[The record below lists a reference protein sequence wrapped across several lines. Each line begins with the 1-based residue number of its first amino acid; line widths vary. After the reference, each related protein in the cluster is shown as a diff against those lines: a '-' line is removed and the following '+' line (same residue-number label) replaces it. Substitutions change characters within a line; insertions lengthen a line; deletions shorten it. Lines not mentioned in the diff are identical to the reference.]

1 MNTNQLKISATKAR
15 EILRRGVL
23 NKLHWLG
30 FDDEGRPIEK
40 ERPQVYQGGTA
51 WRNAVYPESFGQQ
64 WLALAAHIERRGL
77 REVVEEGAYTW
88 FNRLMAIHIL
98 AKNNLCEPILDY
110 SETGLPMLVEDAR
123 IGRIPEMS
131 AQRRAQFEELIAD
144 SSQLN
149 AQFALLISEWCRQNP
164 IVNACFG
171 SIDDYME
178 LLLPLD
184 ITAPS
189 GFINLLNTTVN
200 LTEEDYHSSELIGWL
215 YQFYISDR
223 KDEVFAKKGK
233 VEADEIPAAT
243 QIFTP
248 NWIVKYMLQ
257 NSVLPQLGIT
267 EGEYLVHN
275 DDAPV
280 LDRFTSTQL
289 ESFKIADLACGSG
302 HILVEAFDLLYNLY
316 IEEGYMPDEAIGHI
330 FRNNLLGIDIDLRAQ
345 QLAKFALML
354 KAAQRDESLA
364 LEPIMPRVLTIPEF
378 VDILSTSKYQDEN
391 FSYHRAV
398 IHSFFRNS
406 VSADVAKEI
415 EGTFELLKDAHSL
428 GSIMKFNISP
438 STRRALAETVKYWSS
453 KDASDRPEFVNDFL
467 PAADLI
473 LALTDSSDAIVMNPP
488 YMGANKMDNV
498 LSNYVNDIY
507 PDSRADLMTVF
518 MEAAIYK
525 TKVKGYWA
533 MINLP
538 SWMFLNSFEN
548 FRYRIIKDTQIICL
562 NHNGRGVFGSDFG
575 SVCFVCQN
583 VAPYKKGHYR
593 KLYEEHVHVRKN
605 ETIEQLY
612 LDSSY
617 GCYIADQ
624 LNFLKIP
631 KTPIAYWINENY
643 FTPIDQCPKLGEI
656 AQPRAGLQTSDNNRF
671 LRYWHEVSFDKIGLN
686 LEREVAL
693 KSVFKWFP
701 HNKGGAA
708 REWYG
713 NRDLIINF
721 ENDGKELKY
730 WLEHN
735 PKDPTTTSWSRNLRN
750 YPLYFHKALTW
761 SAVGSGRLTVRYSPT
776 GSLFDTSGP
785 ILLAESQN
793 ELMYILGLTNTV
805 VFDKYLSIFAQGIS
819 KGSGHFSN
827 VPYIHDKSR
836 SDEIVNIVEACISI
850 SKSDWDA
857 HETSWDFQKNELVAI
872 NEENWMDILNEYCEY
887 SGICVDPEPP
897 RPNSLE
903 WLLDMYKMKWN
914 TRFLRLRDNEEELN
928 RRFIEIYGLEDEL
941 TPDVPMDEVTIL
953 QQGEISISKS
963 KEVIDGKEVEGDL
976 LHWNHDVII
985 KQLISYIVG
994 CWMGRYRLD
1003 RPGLNIAHLD
1013 ATEDE
1018 LEPYIYGPDAEEFEI
1033 DDDAIIPVLPKDSP
1047 FEDNLTSRIEDFV
1060 RIVWG
1065 EETMADNLNF
1075 IEHCLGK
1082 SIDDYVNKD
1091 FWKDHKKM
1099 YQNRPIYWLF
1109 SSKKGAFKC
1118 LVYAHRM
1125 TKHTVSLIRS
1135 KYLLRYINWMEE
1147 KVTAMSANAD
1157 KLSTR
1162 QQKDLEKTR
1171 QAIAECNEYHNRLQ
1185 QVAERAI
1192 EFDLDDGIPHNHS
1205 LFGDIVVK
1213 LK

>member
-1 MNTNQLKISATKAR
+1 MNTNQLKIFATKAR

-40 ERPQVYQGGTA
+40 ERPRVYQGGTA

-77 REVVEEGAYTW
+77 REIVEEGAYTW

-123 IGRIPEMS
+123 VGRIPEMS

-149 AQFALLISEWCRQNP
+149 AQFALLISEWCKQSP
-164 IVNACFG
+164 IINACFG
-171 SIDDYME
+171 SIDDYVE

-189 GFINLLNTTVN
+189 GFINLLNSTVN

-316 IEEGYMPDEAIGHI
+316 IGEGYMPDEAIGYI

-354 KAAQRDESLA
+354 KAAQWDESLA
-364 LEPIMPRVLTIPEF
+364 LGPIMPRVLTIPEF

-391 FSYHRAV
+391 FSYHRPV
-398 IHSFFRNS
+398 IHTFFRDS
-406 VSADVAKEI
+406 VSPEVAKEI

-428 GSIMKFNISP
+428 GSIMKFNISAP
-438 STRRALAETVKYWSS
+438 TRRALVETVKYWAA
-453 KDASDRPEFVNDFL
+453 KEVSDRPEFVNDFL

-473 LALTDSSDAIVMNPP
+473 LALTDSYDAIVMNPP
-488 YMGANKMDNV
+488 YMGGGKMDSV
-498 LSNYVNDIY
+498 LSAYVKDVY
-507 PDSRADLMTVF
+507 PDSKADLMTVF
-518 MEAAIYK
+518 MEVAMYR
-525 TKVKGYWA
+525 TNYDGYWA

-538 SWMFLNSFEN
+538 SWMFLGSFEE
-548 FRYRIIKDTQIICL
+548 FRRKLINCQQIISL
-562 NHNGRGVFGSDFG
+562 NHNGRGIFGSDFG
-575 SVCFVCQN
+575 SVSFVMQN
-583 VAPYKKGHYR
+583 CKPYIKGVYRRLFKEHVQVRSIETIHSLFRNKEYGYYNFNQLDFNKIPGFPIGYWISHAMLKVFGAEKSLASECYPKFGMSNGDGLRFVRIWHEISDTSIGTKWFKYDKGGQFRRWYGNQESLVDWENDGEKIRNHPKSAVRNVDFFFKPHISWTLVSSGKASFRAFEKDYLLDTASNALYYKKG
-593 KLYEEHVHVRKN
+593 E
-605 ETIEQLY
+605 
-612 LDSSY
+612 
-617 GCYIADQ
+617 
-624 LNFLKIP
+624 
-631 KTPIAYWINENY
+631 
-643 FTPIDQCPKLGEI
+643 ID
-656 AQPRAGLQTSDNNRF
+656 N
-671 LRYWHEVSFDKIGLN
+671 
-686 LEREVAL
+686 
-693 KSVFKWFP
+693 
-701 HNKGGAA
+701 
-708 REWYG
+708 
-713 NRDLIINF
+713 
-721 ENDGKELKY
+721 
-730 WLEHN
+730 
-735 PKDPTTTSWSRNLRN
+735 
-750 YPLYFHKALTW
+750 LYF
-761 SAVGSGRLTVRYSPT
+761 
-776 GSLFDTSGP
+776 
-785 ILLAESQN
+785 
-793 ELMYILGLTNTV
+793 LGLLNTPV
-805 VFDKYLSIFAQGIS
+805 AQSILTLINPTINNSCGVIGNIPVI
-819 KGSGHFSN
+819 KGDIN
-827 VPYIHDKSR
+827 VSIIKQ
-836 SDEIVNIVEACISI
+836 NISI

-914 TRFLRLRDNEEELN
+914 TRFLQLRDNEEELN

-941 TPDVPMDEVTIL
+941 TPDVPIDEVTIL

-963 KEVIDGKEVEGDL
+963 KEIIDGKEVEGDL

-1003 RPGLNIAHLD
+1003 RPGLNIAHPY

-1018 LEPYIYGPDAEEFEI
+1018 LEPYIYGPEAEEFEI
-1033 DDDAIIPVLPKDSP
+1033 DEDAIIPVLPKDSP

-1065 EETMADNLNF
+1065 EEAMADNLNF

-1162 QQKDLEKTR
+1162 LQKDLEKTR
-1171 QAIAECNEYHNRLQ
+1171 QAIAECHEYHNRLQ

-1192 EFDLDDGIPHNHS
+1192 EFDLDDGIPHNHA

>member
-1 MNTNQLKISATKAR
+1 MNTNQLKIFATKAR

-23 NKLHWLG
+23 NKLQWLG

-51 WRNAVYPESFGQQ
+51 WRNKVYPESFGHQ
-64 WLALAAHIERRGL
+64 WLALASHVERRGL

-110 SETGLPMLVEDAR
+110 SDTGLPMLVENAR
-123 IGRIPEMS
+123 VGIIPEMS
-131 AQRRAQFEELIAD
+131 AQRRTQFEELIAD

-164 IVNACFG
+164 IINACFG
-171 SIDDYME
+171 SIDDYVE

-184 ITAPS
+184 TTAPS
-189 GFINLLNTTVN
+189 GFLNLLNTTVN

-257 NSVLPQLGIT
+257 NSVLPQLGVM

-275 DDAPV
+275 EDAPV
-280 LDRFTSTQL
+280 ADRFTSTQL

-316 IEEGYMPDEAIGHI
+316 IEEGYMPVEAVGCI
-330 FRNNLLGIDIDLRAQ
+330 FKNNLLGIDIDLRAQ

-364 LEPIMPRVLTIPEF
+364 LEPIVPRVLTIPEF

-391 FSYHRAV
+391 FSYYRPVMHD
-398 IHSFFRNS
+398 FFRNS

-415 EGTFELLKDAHSL
+415 EGTFSLLKDAHSL
-428 GSIMKFNISP
+428 GSIMKFNISA
-438 STRRALAETVKYWSS
+438 STHRALAETVKYWAA
-453 KDASDRPEFVNDFL
+453 KEVSDRPEFVNDFL

-473 LALTDSSDAIVMNPP
+473 LALTDSYDAIAMNPP
-488 YMGANKMDNV
+488 YMGGGKMDIV
-498 LSNYVNDIY
+498 LSHYVRSEY
-507 PDSRADLMTVF
+507 PDSCSDLMTVF
-518 MEAAIYK
+518 MDVAMDRI
-525 TKVKGYWA
+525 VINGYWA

-538 SWMFLNSFEN
+538 SWMFLKSFEGI
-548 FRYRIIKDTQIICL
+548 RTKLVQSYQIIGL
-562 NHNGRGVFGSDFG
+562 NQNGRGIFGSDFG
-575 SVCFVCQN
+575 SVSFIIQN
-583 VAPYKKGHYR
+583 RKPYTKGIYR
-593 KLYEEHVHVRKN
+593 KLFQNFVNVRSS
-605 ETIEQLY
+605 EIIEKLY
-612 LDSSY
+612 LDSTV
-617 GCYIADQ
+617 GRFEEDQ
-624 LNFLKIP
+624 NKFSLIQGS
-631 KTPIAYWINENY
+631 PIAYWVSNNIREIFSTSSTISTIGSPVQGIATTDNEY
-643 FTPIDQCPKLGEI
+643 
-656 AQPRAGLQTSDNNRF
+656 F
-671 LRYWHEVSFDKIGLN
+671 LRPWMEVDKRKIG
-686 LEREVAL
+686 
-693 KSVFKWFP
+693 KKIDGFWDMSCKWYP
-701 HNKGGAA
+701 YNKGGAL
-708 REWYG
+708 RKWYG
-713 NRDLIINF
+713 NQYLLCNWEDNGEELKSHKKAVLRNPSFYFNESISWSLTSAIGCGFRYNPEAALFDVNGMSLFLNDNTLTFYLLASLNNKLTRFLSDIINPTIATQCGDVAIYPYL
-721 ENDGKELKY
+721 NPISDGF
-730 WLEHN
+730 
-735 PKDPTTTSWSRNLRN
+735 KDNVALIGHDN
-750 YPLYFHKALTW
+750 Y
-761 SAVGSGRLTVRYSPT
+761 
-776 GSLFDTSGP
+776 
-785 ILLAESQN
+785 N
-793 ELMYILGLTNTV
+793 
-805 VFDKYLSIFAQGIS
+805 
-819 KGSGHFSN
+819 
-827 VPYIHDKSR
+827 
-836 SDEIVNIVEACISI
+836 I

-872 NEENWMDILNEYCEY
+872 NEENWLEILNEYCEY
-887 SGICVDPEPP
+887 SGICVDPAPP
-897 RPNSLE
+897 QPNSLE

-941 TPDVPMDEVTIL
+941 TPDVPIDEITIL
-953 QQGEISISKS
+953 QQGEISVSKS
-963 KEVIDGKEVEGDL
+963 KEIVDGKEVEGDL

-985 KQLISYIVG
+985 KQLISYIIG

-1003 RPGLNIAHLD
+1003 RSGLNIAHPN
-1013 ATEDE
+1013 ATEEE
-1018 LEPYIYGPDAEEFEI
+1018 LESYVYGPDAEQFEI

-1047 FEDNLTSRIEDFV
+1047 FADNLTSRIEDFV

-1065 EETMADNLNF
+1065 EKDMADNLNF
-1075 IEHCLGK
+1075 IEQCLGK

-1171 QAIAECNEYHNRLQ
+1171 QAIAECHEYHNRLQ

-1192 EFDLDDGIPHNHS
+1192 EFDLDDGIPHNHA

>member
-1 MNTNQLKISATKAR
+1 MNTNQLKIFATKAR

-30 FDDEGRPIEK
+30 FDDDGRPIEK
-40 ERPQVYQGGTA
+40 ERPQIFQGGTA

-64 WLALAAHIERRGL
+64 WLALAAHIERHSI

-98 AKNNLCEPILDY
+98 SKNNLCEPILDY
-110 SETGLPMLVEDAR
+110 SDTGLPMLVENAR
-123 IGRIPEMS
+123 VGRIPEMS
-131 AQRRAQFEELIAD
+131 AQRRAQFEELIVD
-144 SSQLN
+144 SSKVN
-149 AQFALLISEWCRQNP
+149 AQFALLISEWCKQNP
-164 IVNACFG
+164 IINACFG
-171 SIDDYME
+171 SIDDYVE
-178 LLLPLD
+178 LLIPRD
-184 ITAPS
+184 ITGPD

-233 VEADEIPAAT
+233 VEAEEIPAAT

-257 NSVLPQLGIT
+257 NSVLPQLGVT
-267 EGEYLVHN
+267 EGEYLVQN
-275 DDAPV
+275 EDAPEV
-280 LDRFTSTQL
+280 DRFTSSQL

-316 IEEGYMPDEAIGHI
+316 IEEGYMPDEAVGYI

-364 LEPIMPRVLTIPEF
+364 LEPILPRVLTIPEF
-378 VDILSTSKYQDEN
+378 VDILYTSKYQDEN
-391 FSYHRAV
+391 FSYYRPMMHD
-398 IHSFFRNS
+398 FFCNS
-406 VSADVAKEI
+406 VSVDIAKEV
-415 EGTFELLKDAHSL
+415 EGTFTLLKDAHSL
-428 GSIMKFNISP
+428 GSIMKFDLKS
-438 STRRALAETVKYWSS
+438 STRHALAETVKYWTS
-453 KDASDRPEFVNDFL
+453 KEASERPEFVNDFL
-467 PAADLI
+467 PAANLI
-473 LALTDSSDAIVMNPP
+473 LALTDSYDAIVMNPP
-488 YMGANKMDNV
+488 YMGANKMDNI
-498 LSNYVNDIY
+498 LADYVKATY
-507 PDSRADLMTVF
+507 PDSRADLMTIF
-518 MEAAIYK
+518 MEVAMFK
-525 TKVKGYWA
+525 TIDKGYWA

-538 SWMFLNSFEN
+538 SWMFLNSFEE
-548 FRYRIIKDTQIICL
+548 FRNKIIKEVQIIGL

-575 SVCFVCQN
+575 SVSFVCQN
-583 VAPYKKGHYR
+583 TLPYKKGCYR
-593 KLYEEHVHVRKN
+593 KLYEEHVQVRKN
-605 ETIEQLY
+605 EIIEQLY
-612 LDSSY
+612 LDNSY
-617 GCYIADQ
+617 GYYLADQ

-631 KTPIAYWINENY
+631 QTPIAYWVNENY
-643 FTPIDQCPKLGEI
+643 FIPIDECPKLGEI

-671 LRYWHEVSFDKIGLN
+671 LRYWHEVSFGKIGLN

-693 KSVFKWFP
+693 KSQFRWFP

-721 ENDGKELKY
+721 ENDGEELKY

-735 PKDPTTTSWSRNLRN
+735 PKDPTTKSWSRNLRN
-750 YPLYFHKALTW
+750 YPLYFHEALTW

-785 ILLAESQN
+785 ILVADTRSK
-793 ELMYILGLTNTV
+793 LMYILGLTNTV

-827 VPYIHDKSR
+827 VPFKYDELSKDK
-836 SDEIVNIVEACISI
+836 IVDIVKTCIEI
-850 SKSDWDA
+850 SKSDWNA
-857 HETSWDFQKNELVAI
+857 HETSWDFHKNELVAI
-872 NEENWMDILNEYCEY
+872 NEENWLYILNEYCDY
-887 SGICVDPEPP
+887 SGICVDPTPP
-897 RPNSLE
+897 EHHSLK
-903 WLLDMYKMKWN
+903 WLLGTYKMKWN
-914 TRFLRLRDNEEELN
+914 TRFMRLHDNEEELN
-928 RRFIEIYGLEDEL
+928 HRFIEIYGLQDEL
-941 TPDVPMDEVTIL
+941 TPEVPIDEVTIL
-953 QQGEISISKS
+953 QQGEISINKS
-963 KEVIDGKEVEGDL
+963 NEIIDGEEVEGEL
-976 LHWNHDVII
+976 LHWNHDVIM

-994 CWMGRYRLD
+994 TWMGRYRLD
-1003 RPGLNIAHLD
+1003 RPGLNIAHSD
-1013 ATEDE
+1013 ATAEE
-1018 LEPYIYGPDAEEFEI
+1018 LESYYYGPEVEKFEI
-1033 DDDAIIPVLPKDSP
+1033 DDDAIIPILPKDSP
-1047 FEDNLTSRIEDFV
+1047 FDDNLTSRIEDFV

-1065 EETMADNLNF
+1065 ENAMADNLNF
-1075 IEHCLGK
+1075 MEECLGK

-1118 LVYAHRM
+1118 IVYAHRM

-1147 KVTAMSANAD
+1147 KVTAMGARAD

-1162 QQKDLEKTR
+1162 EQRDLEKTR
-1171 QAIAECNEYHNRLQ
+1171 LAITECHEYHNRLQ

-1192 EFDLDDGIPHNHS
+1192 EFDLDDGIPHNHA
-1205 LFGDIVVK
+1205 LFGDILVK